1 MAMTQATS
9 AELDRRFFAGL
20 ARAFG
25 GAVFFSL
32 PLLMTM
38 EMWWLGFYMERTR
51 LLLFMLVMVPVLVI
65 LDHYSGFQPTTS
77 WREDVEDGM
86 IAYGVGLVTSVVVL
100 LLFGIIDFTQP
111 LREMAGKVA
120 IQSVPGSLGAVLASS
135 QFAQRDQRDGGSE
148 QERKKQAGYWTDVF
162 FMAAGAL
169 FLAFNVAP
177 TEEMILISFVM
188 TPWHALALVIASL
201 AVVHGFVYSSGF
213 RGSPETREGDSPGK
227 LFLRFSLV
235 GYVVALLV
243 SAYVLWTFGRY
254 EGGTFTSYLTMAVVL
269 GFPASLGAA
278 AARLIL

>member
-1 MAMTQATS
+1 MTHATG
-9 AELDRRFFAGL
+9 AELDRRFFVGL

-38 EMWWLGFYMERTR
+38 EMWWLGFYAERGR
-51 LLLFMLVMVPVLVI
+51 LLLFMLVMVPILIVL
-65 LDHYSGFQPTTS
+65 DRYSGFQPTTS
-77 WREDVEDGM
+77 WSEDVEDGM
-86 IAYGVGLVTSVVVL
+86 IAYGVGLVTSFAIL
-100 LLFGIIDFTQP
+100 LLFGIIDVSQP
-111 LREMAGKVA
+111 LREVVGKVA
-120 IQSVPGSLGAVLASS
+120 IQSVPASLGAVLASS
-135 QFAQRDQRDGGSE
+135 QLAGDGEREGQEAQ
-148 QERKKQAGYWTDVF
+148 RKKQAGYWTEVF

-188 TPWHALALVIASL
+188 TPWHGLALVAASL
-201 AVVHGFVYSSGF
+201 AMVHGFVYSSGF
-213 RGSPETREGDSPGK
+213 RGTPGGRDGGSPGS
-227 LFLRFSLV
+227 LFLRYSVV

-254 EGGTFTSYLTMAVVL
+254 EGGTFTSYLMMAVVL
-269 GFPASLGAA
+269 GLPASLGAA